1 MRHGIPD
8 AVDALQQFTPI
19 LLKCQHETLTMCRF
33 TRVSVIYQN
42 HGIIASRE
50 RIRILSQPSDRTR

>member
-19 LLKCQHETLTMCRF
+19 LLKCQRETLTMC
-33 TRVSVIYQN
+33 
-42 HGIIASRE
+42 
-50 RIRILSQPSDRTR
+50 